1 MRGVSQAKLDLGIF
15 RETKLTGRVYTYE
28 SARYRIIA
36 ADVLSRHCGRVAV
49 FLWPSL
55 RYMVKAIQ
63 QFGTNF
69 VGFQLSMGGWQW
81 YMIRCY
87 LPPNDT
93 LTIGIFV
100 AALKERPRGSK
111 LLVAGYLNANLDHPK
126 GDQKE

>member
-1 MRGVSQAKLDLGIF
+1 
-15 RETKLTGRVYTYE
+15 
-28 SARYRIIA
+28 
-36 ADVLSRHCGRVAV
+36 
-49 FLWPSL
+49 
-55 RYMVKAIQ
+55 MVKAIQ